1 VQTRQITDAG
11 RRGRSPDASG
21 RRARIWQQPDGSFDH
36 HDAACR
42 NPESDDTDPGWS
54 SGEGLADW
62 LEPGRMAIV
71 EWSDSGAPLVVH
83 ASLDRG
89 ATWQRIT
96 VAARDWQ
103 DTSTGSQDAI
113 ADLMRQLT

>member
-1 VQTRQITDAG
+1 
-11 RRGRSPDASG
+11 
-21 RRARIWQQPDGSFDH
+21 
-36 HDAACR
+36 
-42 NPESDDTDPGWS
+42 
-54 SGEGLADW
+54 
-62 LEPGRMAIV
+62 MAIV